1 MISFFLQSI
10 LPEVFYRYFGVFNL
24 NFVTREIV
32 HRGKCKDDVTMVIIS
47 EGKEEVVSRGGRKR
61 ARRKRRGGGMRG
73 NVKTF
78 MSW

>member
-1 MISFFLQSI
+1 M
-10 LPEVFYRYFGVFNL
+10 
-24 NFVTREIV
+24 TREIV